1 MIRYA
6 NTADIETIA
15 GFQAAMAL
23 ETENMTLVPETVQRG
38 VQSVFEDPSKGFY
51 LVNEEDHKV
60 IASLMITLEW
70 SDWRAQTIWW
80 IQSLF
85 VKPEWRQKGVYKNMY
100 RHLNEIV
107 QTDNS
112 IGGIRLLVD
121 KSNIKAQKVYEALGM
136 DGEHYRFYEE
146 MK

>member
-6 NTADIETIA
+6 NTEDIETIA
-15 GFQAAMAL
+15 GFQSAMAL
-23 ETENMTLVPETVQRG
+23 ETENMTLAPETVQRG
-38 VQSVFEDPSKGFY
+38 VKSVFEDPSKGFY
-51 LVNEEDHKV
+51 LVSEEEHEV
-60 IASLMITLEW
+60 IACLMITLEW

-80 IQSLF
+80 IQSLY

-107 QTDNS
+107 HTDNS
-112 IGGIRLLVD
+112 IGGIRLYVD
-121 KSNIKAQKVYEALGM
+121 KSNIRAQKVYEALGM

>member
-6 NTADIETIA
+6 NTEDIETIA
-15 GFQAAMAL
+15 DFQAAMAL
-23 ETENMTLVPETVQRG
+23 ETENMTLAPETVQRG
-38 VQSVFEDPSKGFY
+38 VQSVFDDPSKGFY
-51 LVNEEDHKV
+51 LVSEEEQQV
-60 IASLMITLEW
+60 IACLMITLEW

-80 IQSLF
+80 IQSLY

-112 IGGIRLLVD
+112 IGGIRLYVD
-121 KSNIKAQKVYEALGM
+121 KSNIRAQKVYEALGM